1 MKFALHALV
10 AACALVIAGSALA
23 KTTLTTEKDKNSYM
37 VGMDIARGITPIKDE
52 INVDVMMQA
61 VKDSFAGTEAALT
74 EAEAQTLRGALQK
87 KMMDKQAADKAAA
100 TEKNKVEGEKF
111 LAANKSKPGVKTTA
125 SGLQYSVIKEGT
137 GAMPKVNSQVKVH
150 YRGTLID
157 GKTEFDSSYAR
168 NEPATFALNQVIGG
182 WTEGLQLMKAG
193 SKYKFFIPSA
203 LAYGE
208 GGQGATIGPNA
219 VLIFEVELLEVLN

>member
-1 MKFALHALV
+1 MKFALRALV
-10 AACALVIAGSALA
+10 GACAVMIAGSALA
-23 KTTLTTEKDKNSYM
+23 IELKTEKDKNSYM
-37 VGMDIARGITPIKDE
+37 VGMDIARGISPIKDE

-61 VKDSFAGTEAALT
+61 VKDSFAGAKMALGD
-74 EAEAQTLRGALQK
+74 EEAQKLRGALQQ
-87 KMMDKQAADKAAA
+87 KMMEKQQAERAASL
-100 TEKNKVEGEKF
+100 EKNKAEGEKF

-125 SGLQYSVIKEGT
+125 SGLQYTVITEGT
-137 GAMPKVNSQVKVH
+137 GAMPKANSQVKVH

-208 GGQGATIGPNA
+208 QGQGQLIGPNS
-219 VLIFEVELLEVLN
+219 VLIFDVELLEVLN